1 MFILKELLRLREQTL
16 AVKAQAR
23 VICAGKR
30 RNGRTVNFENAYS
43 QR

>member
-16 AVKAQAR
+16 AVKAHAR
-23 VICAGKR
+23 FIRAGKR
-30 RNGRTVNFENAYS
+30 RNGRAVNFENAYS